1 MKLKNKFP
9 ILFLLGIS
17 ILAGYIAFQL
27 LFPKA
32 RNIIQEK
39 PEYKIT
45 ATALQKDMSQP
56 SLASN
61 YIDRVLEL
69 KGLVS
74 EVAPN
79 HIMLDNKIQIHLLNP
94 EEQSINLGE
103 IITIKGRCVGF
114 DDLLEEVKIDQATII
129 DVE

>member
-1 MKLKNKFP
+1 M
-9 ILFLLGIS
+9 
-17 ILAGYIAFQL
+17 
-27 LFPKA
+27 
-32 RNIIQEK
+32 
-39 PEYKIT
+39 
-45 ATALQKDMSQP
+45 
-56 SLASN
+56 
-61 YIDRVLEL
+61 
-69 KGLVS
+69 
-74 EVAPN
+74 APN